1 MFTTPVLLVA
11 VDAELAG
18 LLERVLAP
26 LDLPVL
32 VAREREAAL
41 RLARDQPPRA
51 AIVSR
56 EQLPALRALRALP
69 GGAALPGV
77 ILLAEHDEPPP
88 LHSADHLLRRPFR
101 FATLVQLLVPI
112 RGAAS
117 PGA

>member
-1 MFTTPVLLVA
+1 MFTTPVLLVD

-18 LLERVLAP
+18 LIELVLAP

-51 AIVSR
+51 AIVGPG
-56 EQLPALRALRALP
+56 QLPALRALRALP

-77 ILLAEHDEPPP
+77 ILLSEHDEPPP
-88 LHSADHLLRRPFR
+88 LQPADHVLRRPFR
-101 FATLVQLLVPI
+101 LATLVQLLVPT

-117 PGA
+117 PGE